1 MHNNYVDFSNLDF
14 EIFAGNKIVQSVKH
28 KEKEIYGVLFH
39 PEVRQKDMILN
50 FCNLK

>member
-1 MHNNYVDFSNLDF
+1 MLNWDFSNLDF
-14 EIFAGNKIVQSVKH
+14 EIFAGNKISQGIKH
-28 KEKEIYGVLFH
+28 KKKRIYGVLFH